1 MNILMLTDAVRA
13 RLAETFAEFRLQHN
27 NPDEADGEVQ
37 SVTIYDGYP
46 PKTRRGA
53 QGQENGPQLPC
64 VVVRPSMGEDAVGEG
79 DARMSWV
86 EIEMYVI
93 CQRIEDAGYRDLI
106 AITQK
111 IRTDLLASP
120 YLDGKKF
127 RVELPLKWEI
137 SEDDLYPQWYG
148 RVVTRINLPQP
159 VELFP
164 EENEVFYGQ
173 N

>member
-1 MNILMLTDAVRA
+1 MLTDAVRA
-13 RLAETFAEFRLQHN
+13 RLVTTFEEFRLEHD
-27 NPDEADGEVQ
+27 NPDQDPGTVKT
-37 SVTIYDGYP
+37 VTIYDGYP
-46 PKTRRGA
+46 PKIRRGPQA
-53 QGQENGPQLPC
+53 QESGPIYPC
-64 VVVRPSMGEDAVGEG
+64 VVVRPSMGEDSAGEG
-79 DARMSWV
+79 NARMSWV
-86 EIEMYVI
+86 EIEMYII

-120 YLDGKKF
+120 YLDDKKF
-127 RVELPLKWEI
+127 RFELPLKWEI

-148 RVVTRINLPQP
+148 RVVGRINLPQP

-173 N
+173 S